1 MTGLA
6 AALTQ
11 ALAAERRAVI
21 AAVAA
26 GSGSVPREAGAWM
39 VVSQG
44 RRLGTIGGGH
54 LEHEA
59 TRLAHEAIAGSTP
72 AATWLVRFPLAARL
86 GQCCGGVA
94 TVAFAVVEPGAPWL
108 DVASA
113 CERTSATFALVHR
126 LGTPDAR
133 SQRLVVTTDD
143 SRGTLGDDALD
154 SSAVVAAR
162 ARLAPGG
169 TTGLADVDGASLFIH
184 VVRPFAFD
192 VVLFGNGHVGR
203 ALVQVLSA
211 LPCRVRWVDERDADF
226 PPTVPDNVEVVSTD
240 APADEI
246 AEAPRGAYVVVTTHS
261 HALDFDIVERALE
274 RDDWAY
280 LGLIGSKAK
289 RAQFEKRLAARDS
302 PDADLARVTCPIG
315 APAGLRSKE
324 PGAIAVGIAAEML
337 AVRERRMGSET
348 SRVGTVRALK
358 PKRSNESGF

>member
-1 MTGLA
+1 MSGLA
-6 AALTQ
+6 AALAQ
-11 ALAAERRAVI
+11 ALASEHRAVVV
-21 AAVAA
+21 AMAA

-39 VVSQG
+39 IVTANHRV
-44 RRLGTIGGGH
+44 GTIGGGH

-59 TRLAHEAIAGSTP
+59 TRLAQEAIHGTTP

-113 CERTSATFALVHR
+113 CERTAAAFALVHR
-126 LGTPDAR
+126 LGTPDGP

-143 SRGTLGDDALD
+143 SRGSVGSDALN

-162 ARLAPGG
+162 SRLAPGG

-184 VVRPFAFD
+184 VVRPYAFD

-203 ALVQVLSA
+203 ALVQVLAA
-211 LPCRVRWVDERDADF
+211 LPCNVRWVDERQGDF
-226 PPTVPDNVEVVSTD
+226 PAAVPDNVAIVATD
-240 APADEI
+240 APADEV
-246 AEAPRGAYVVVTTHS
+246 ADAPRGAYVVVTTHS

-280 LGLIGSKAK
+280 VGLIGSKAK
-289 RAQFEKRLAARDS
+289 RAQFAKRLAARGS
-302 PDADLARVTCPIG
+302 ADADLARVTCPIG
-315 APAGLRSKE
+315 APAGLTSKE

-337 AVRERRMGSET
+337 AVRERRQHAKDET
-348 SRVGTVRALK
+348 NVRPL
-358 PKRSNESGF
+358 PRRNRS

>member
-1 MTGLA
+1 MSGLA
-6 AALTQ
+6 AALAQ
-11 ALAAERRAVI
+11 ALASEHRAVVV
-21 AAVAA
+21 AMAA

-39 VVSQG
+39 IVTANHRV
-44 RRLGTIGGGH
+44 GTIGGGH

-59 TRLAHEAIAGSTP
+59 TRLAQEAIHGTTP

-113 CERTSATFALVHR
+113 CERTAAAFALVHR
-126 LGTPDAR
+126 LGTPDGP
-133 SQRLVVTTDD
+133 SQRLVVTADD
-143 SRGTLGDDALD
+143 SRGSVGSDALN

-162 ARLAPGG
+162 SRLAPGG

-184 VVRPFAFD
+184 VVRPYAFD

-203 ALVQVLSA
+203 ALVQVLAA
-211 LPCRVRWVDERDADF
+211 LPCNVRWIDERQGDF
-226 PPTVPDNVEVVSTD
+226 PAAVPDNVAIVATD
-240 APADEI
+240 APADEV
-246 AEAPRGAYVVVTTHS
+246 ADAPRGAYVVVTTHS

-289 RAQFEKRLAARDS
+289 RAQFAKRLAARGS
-302 PDADLARVTCPIG
+302 ADADLARVTCPIG
-315 APAGLRSKE
+315 APAGLTSKE

-337 AVRERRMGSET
+337 AVRERRQHAKDET
-348 SRVGTVRALK
+348 NVRPL
-358 PKRSNESGF
+358 PRRNRS